1 MSKLADLLSAG
12 PLPRLKVTAAPPGSQ
27 TGIPG
32 TSSSTAKGKAKQV
45 VPTMAG
51 ETAAQA
57 ARRQREMQTIL
68 NGLKKVKEDE
78 KRGDEVSSWFSLPA
92 KSG

>member
-1 MSKLADLLSAG
+1 
-12 PLPRLKVTAAPPGSQ
+12 
-27 TGIPG
+27 
-32 TSSSTAKGKAKQV
+32 
-45 VPTMAG
+45 MAG